1 MHTVSRH
8 SSPTG
13 SRAARRL
20 IGSTLLVIAAVLLD
34 GCGAV
39 PQPAAPPLPTAFQN
53 DVDRYQWAVRNV
65 CVRGV
70 TPEMRSLYDAARQ
83 AVAGTGY
90 GGGTNSNF
98 WGLRNPDSFYQDCFQ
113 SPGWE

>member
-20 IGSTLLVIAAVLLD
+20 IGSALLVIAAALLD
-34 GCGAV
+34 GCGALS
-39 PQPAAPPLPTAFQN
+39 QPAASPLPTTFQN
-53 DVDRYQWAVRNV
+53 DVDRYWLAVSDV

-70 TPEMRSLYDAARQ
+70 TPEMRSLYDAARR

-90 GGGTNSNF
+90 GAGASSNF
-98 WGLRNPDSFYQDCFQ
+98 WGVRDPDSYYQDCFQ
-113 SPGWE
+113 APGWE